1 MCGALIGYGLTQL
14 ALWAVIVAW
23 RSRHRSHFVAA
34 WLDRDVREL
43 GAVLQR
49 IAVVRRSRC
58 YTWSAADTRALL
70 LVLLIVPAL
79 MAPPYRNIGRADAT
93 GTRYYRAY
101 FTADF
106 LWHTALASELGK
118 FSLPPRNP
126 YLAPRVMN
134 YYWTY
139 FLLPSAVASAGPA
152 PLRDVQACLKT
163 NAFYTALLMVGALF
177 LLRPDVGRVGGTGCR
192 GRRCSPFWRQALKDF
207 TRIIDLVSRGRPLA
221 GC

>member
-1 MCGALIGYGLTQL
+1 MHA
-14 ALWAVIVAW
+14 
-23 RSRHRSHFVAA
+23 
-34 WLDRDVREL
+34 
-43 GAVLQR
+43 
-49 IAVVRRSRC
+49 
-58 YTWSAADTRALL
+58 WSAADTRALL
-70 LVLLIVPAL
+70 LVLLVVPAL

-152 PLRDVQACLKT
+152 PLHDVQACLKT
-163 NAFYTALLMVGALF
+163 NAFYNALLMVGALF
-177 LLRPDVGRVGGTGCR
+177 LLVRTSVASAGPAAAAVAARHPGGER
-192 GRRCSPFWRQALKDF
+192 
-207 TRIIDLVSRGRPLA
+207 
-221 GC
+221 